1 MSIPELRKRGYPEY
15 NDNWNSSWS
24 GNSWVDD
31 TTFLTL
37 IVYGVSINESITK
50 LFMAGVIPGLIL
62 SLLFML
68 YIVFWY
74 FYFPNERPENEEI
87 YWFKTNVF

>member
-1 MSIPELRKRGYPEY
+1 MIPP
-15 NDNWNSSWS
+15 S
-24 GNSWVDD
+24 
-31 TTFLTL
+31 LTL

-68 YIVFWY
+68 YIVFI
-74 FYFPNERPENEEI
+74 FLFS
-87 YWFKTNVF
+87 

>member
-1 MSIPELRKRGYPEY
+1 MIPP
-15 NDNWNSSWS
+15 S
-24 GNSWVDD
+24 
-31 TTFLTL
+31 LTL

-74 FYFPNERPENEEI
+74 FYFLMKDLQMKNQLG
-87 YWFKTNVF
+87 